1 MSYRVQ
7 TLSFSGPF
15 DLLLRLVSRQRVDIG
30 AISVCE
36 VADQYLAEVEQL
48 DELDLDVASDFILV
62 ASTLLDIKA
71 ASLVPD
77 ADARAQTIGD
87 DDEFDVDEG
96 REVLIAR
103 LVAYTQHRRAAAELG
118 KRMESE
124 AHAHPRTAGPDPQFV
139 KTLPDYLDATSPQ
152 ELARI
157 CAELDG
163 RRTELLLE
171 AEHIAPRRLPVAI
184 AMASVDRTI
193 AARSHLTFA
202 ELVGGSRSPEQVVVT
217 FLAVLQLFK
226 LGSIRLH
233 QEEQLG
239 SIDIERIEGVPA
251 FTPDDA
257 AIAELEGEC

>member
-77 ADARAQTIGD
+77 ADARAQTSGD

-118 KRMESE
+118 KRTHTRAQPVPTHSSSKRCPITSMLRRPKS
-124 AHAHPRTAGPDPQFV
+124 
-139 KTLPDYLDATSPQ
+139 LPGSVLSLTD
-152 ELARI
+152 
-157 CAELDG
+157 
-163 RRTELLLE
+163 
-171 AEHIAPRRLPVAI
+171 VAL
-184 AMASVDRTI
+184 SC
-193 AARSHLTFA
+193 S
-202 ELVGGSRSPEQVVVT
+202 SRPST
-217 FLAVLQLFK
+217 
-226 LGSIRLH
+226 
-233 QEEQLG
+233 
-239 SIDIERIEGVPA
+239 
-251 FTPDDA
+251 
-257 AIAELEGEC
+257 